1 MICGGTSVK
10 IPEYLDR
17 DNYLQNPIMR
27 RFLKDRDLEFV
38 ENRADYIN
46 ALEAYSNV
54 NPEQENELKEWLL
67 KVVKEGSKEFCY
79 RKIFGFNEKH
89 RDPELVEETIRS
101 KYPNCPMQNVL
112 EYRNTKDRTLTEY
125 KIFINYDGE
134 LVKIDFTFSKLMLY
148 GDVGKLGDVTVFPI
162 FIEVYLNEG
171 MIVSR
176 AKAKS
181 TIYHYD
187 ENNRMLFQ
195 DYRVLTMDYA
205 VSAIDEIISIFGFET
220 EKNKKIVKKKNSE
233 MLYRLYQEYS
243 FTPKDVDEKVEQM
256 TGINRSYVDKIFEDL
271 SLDPR
276 NKERALLDMRIFIEK
291 YISINGN
298 NEELF
303 KKDRDAYLIK
313 VSADDEIELTKIDTT
328 SDKTVPLQCT
338 EAFFDSKKSVVKSK
352 KCNKLN
358 LILKRDNDMYL
369 KSNPLVV
376 QFGTNKDYGYFKTI
390 QYAEEADI
398 QHVLQAIFKHY

>member
-1 MICGGTSVK
+1 MK
-10 IPEYLDR
+10 IPAYLDR

-27 RFLKDRDLEFV
+27 RFLKEKNLEFV

-54 NPEQENELKEWLL
+54 NSAQENELKEWLL
-67 KVVKEGSKEFCY
+67 KIVKEGSKEFCY
-79 RKIFGFNEKH
+79 RKIFGINENH
-89 RDPELVEETIRS
+89 RDPALVEATIRN
-101 KYPNCPMQNVL
+101 KFPDCPMKNVL

-125 KIFINYDGE
+125 KIFTNNEGE
-134 LVKIDFTFSKLMLY
+134 VEKIDFTFSKLMLC

-171 MIVSR
+171 MIISR

-181 TIYHYD
+181 TIYQYD
-187 ENNRMLFQ
+187 ENNRMLFPK
-195 DYRVLTMDYA
+195 YRVQTMDYA
-205 VSAIDEIISIFGFET
+205 VSAIDEIIGIFDFET
-220 EKNKKIVKKKNSE
+220 EKNKKIVKKQNSE

-256 TGINRSYVDKIFEDL
+256 TKINRSYVDKIFEDL
-271 SLDPR
+271 GLDPR
-276 NKERALLDMRIFIEK
+276 NKERALLDMRILVEK

-298 NEELF
+298 NEDLF
-303 KKDRDAYLIK
+303 KKGRDAYLIK

-338 EAFFDSKKSVVKSK
+338 EAFFDSKKSVIKSK

-358 LILKRDNDMYL
+358 LIFNRDNNMYL
-369 KSNPLVV
+369 KNHPLVV
-376 QFGTNKDYGYFKTI
+376 QFGTNKDHGYFKTI

-398 QHVLQAIFKHY
+398 QHVLQAIFNHY

>member
-1 MICGGTSVK
+1 MK
-10 IPEYLDR
+10 IPDYLDR

-27 RFLKDRDLEFV
+27 RFLKEKNIEFV
-38 ENRADYIN
+38 ENRAEYIK

-67 KVVKEGSKEFCY
+67 KIVKEGSKEFCY
-79 RKIFGFNEKH
+79 RRILGINENH
-89 RDPELVEETIRS
+89 RDPVLVEATIRRN
-101 KYPNCPMQNVL
+101 YPDCPMQNVL
-112 EYRNTKDRTLTEY
+112 EYRNTQDRTLTEY
-125 KIFINYDGE
+125 KIFTNDDGE
-134 LVKIDFTFSKLMLY
+134 VVKIDFTFSKLMLY
-148 GDVGKLGDVTVFPI
+148 GDAGKLGDVTVFPV
-162 FIEVYLNEG
+162 FIEVYLDAG

-181 TIYHYD
+181 TIYQYD
-187 ENNRMLFQ
+187 ENNRMLFS
-195 DYRVLTMDYA
+195 DFRVPTMDYA
-205 VSAIDEIISIFGFET
+205 VLAIDEIIGIFGFET
-220 EKNKKIVKKKNSE
+220 ENNKKIVKQQNSE
-233 MLYRLYQEYS
+233 MLYRLYREYS
-243 FTPKDVDEKVEQM
+243 FTPKDVNEKVEQM
-256 TGINRSYVDKIFEDL
+256 AGINRSYVDKVFGDL
-271 SLDPR
+271 GLDPR
-276 NKERALLDMRIFIEK
+276 NKERALLDMEILIEK

-298 NEELF
+298 NEDLF
-303 KKDRDAYLIK
+303 KNDRNAYLTK

-338 EAFFDSKKSVVKSK
+338 EAFFDSKKSVVKGK

-358 LILKRDNDMYL
+358 LIFKRVNNMYL

-398 QHVLQAIFKHY
+398 QHVLQAIFNHL

>member
-1 MICGGTSVK
+1 MK

-27 RFLKDRDLEFV
+27 RFLKERNLEFV

-46 ALEAYSNV
+46 ALEAYSDV
-54 NPEQENELKEWLL
+54 NPAQEAEIKEWLL
-67 KVVKEGSKEFCY
+67 KIVKEGSKEFCY
-79 RKIFGFNEKH
+79 RKVVGINESH
-89 RDPELVEETIRS
+89 RDPALVEATIKG
-101 KYPNCPMQNVL
+101 KYPSCPMQNVL

-125 KIFINYDGE
+125 MIYTNEDGE
-134 LVKIDFTFSKLMLY
+134 VVKIDFTFSKLMLY
-148 GDVGKLGDVTVFPI
+148 GEVGKLGDATVFPI
-162 FIEVYLNEG
+162 FVEVYLDAG

-181 TIYHYD
+181 TIYQYD
-187 ENNRMLFQ
+187 DDNKMLFSE
-195 DYRVLTMDYA
+195 YRVPTMDYA
-205 VSAIDEIISIFGFET
+205 VSAIDEIIRMFGFET
-220 EKNKKIVKKKNSE
+220 ENNKKIVKKQNSE

-243 FTPKDVDEKVEQM
+243 FTPEDVDEKVEQM
-256 TGINRSYVDKIFEDL
+256 VGINRSYVDKIFGDL

-276 NKERALLDMRIFIEK
+276 NKERALLDMRILVEK

-298 NEELF
+298 NEDLF
-303 KKDRDAYLIK
+303 KNDRDAYLIK

-358 LILKRDNDMYL
+358 LIFKRDNNMYL

-398 QHVLQAIFKHY
+398 QHVLQAIFNHY

>member
-1 MICGGTSVK
+1 MGAQMK
-10 IPEYLDR
+10 IPVYLDR

-27 RFLKDRDLEFV
+27 RFLKAKKLEFV
-38 ENRADYIN
+38 ENRADYIK
-46 ALEAYSNV
+46 ALEDYSDV
-54 NPEQENELKEWLL
+54 NAAQENEIKEWLL
-67 KVVKEGSKEFCY
+67 KIVKEGSKEFCY
-79 RKIFGFNEKH
+79 RKIAGINENH
-89 RDPELVEETIRS
+89 RDPALVEAIIKS
-101 KYPNCPMQNVL
+101 KYPNCPMQNIL

-125 KIFINYDGE
+125 KIHVNADGE
-134 LVKIDFTFSKLMLY
+134 VKKIDFTFSKLMFY
-148 GDVGKLGDVTVFPI
+148 GEVGKIGDVTVFPI
-162 FIEVYLNEG
+162 FIELYLDAG

-181 TIYHYD
+181 TIYEYD
-187 ENNRMLFQ
+187 ENNRMLLSE
-195 DYRVLTMDYA
+195 YRVPTMDYA
-205 VSAIDEIISIFGFET
+205 ISAIDEIIHIFGFET
-220 EKNKKIVKKKNSE
+220 EKNKKVVKKQNSE

-243 FTPKDVDEKVEQM
+243 FTPEDVDEKVEQM

-271 SLDPR
+271 ALDPR
-276 NKERALLDMRIFIEK
+276 NKEKALLDLRILVEK
-291 YISINGN
+291 YISINGD
-298 NEELF
+298 NEDLF

-358 LILKRDNDMYL
+358 LIFKRNNDMYL

-376 QFGTNKDYGYFKTI
+376 QFGTNKDHGYFKTI

-398 QHVLQAIFKHY
+398 QHVLQAIFNHY

>member
-1 MICGGTSVK
+1 MK

-27 RFLKDRDLEFV
+27 RFLKERNLEFV

-46 ALEAYSNV
+46 ALESFSNV
-54 NPEQENELKEWLL
+54 NSAQENELKEWLF
-67 KVVKEGSKEFCY
+67 KIVKEGSKEFCY
-79 RKIFGFNEKH
+79 RKILGINDSH
-89 RDPELVEETIRS
+89 RDPVLVEAIIRDRF
-101 KYPNCPMQNVL
+101 PDCPMQNVL

-125 KIFINYDGE
+125 KIYTNNDGE
-134 LVKIDFTFSKLMLY
+134 VVKIDFAFSSLMLY
-148 GDVGKLGDVTVFPI
+148 GEVGKLGDVTAFPI

-181 TIYHYD
+181 TIYQFD
-187 ENNRMLFQ
+187 ENNRMLFP
-195 DYRVLTMDYA
+195 DYRVQTMDYA
-205 VSAIDEIISIFGFET
+205 VSTIDQIISIFGFET
-220 EKNKKIVKKKNSE
+220 EKNKKIVKKQNSE

-256 TGINRSYVDKIFEDL
+256 TEINCSYVNKIFEDL

-276 NKERALLDMRIFIEK
+276 NKERALLDMRIFVEK

-298 NEELF
+298 NEDLF
-303 KKDRDAYLIK
+303 KNDRGAYLIK

-358 LILKRDNDMYL
+358 LIFKRENDMYL

>member
-1 MICGGTSVK
+1 MK
-10 IPEYLDR
+10 IPEYFDR

-27 RFLKDRDLEFV
+27 RFLKERNLEFV

-54 NPEQENELKEWLL
+54 NESQEKEMKEWLL

-79 RKIFGFNEKH
+79 RKVYGINENH
-89 RDPELVEETIRS
+89 RDPVLLEAML
-101 KYPNCPMQNVL
+101 KKAFPDCPMKNVL
-112 EYRNTKDRTLTEY
+112 EYQNTKDRVVTEY
-125 KIFINYDGE
+125 RIITNQDNEVSKIE
-134 LVKIDFTFSKLMLY
+134 FTFSKLMLY
-148 GDVGKLGDVTVFPI
+148 GDVGKEGDVTVFPV
-162 FIEVYLNEG
+162 FVEVYLEHG
-171 MIVSR
+171 MVVSR

-181 TIYHYD
+181 TIYSYD
-187 ENNRMLFQ
+187 EVERTLHSENR
-195 DYRVLTMDYA
+195 VPTMDYA
-205 VSAIDEIISIFGFET
+205 IGAIDTVINLLGFET
-220 EKNKKIVKKKNSE
+220 EKNKKIVKKQNSE
-233 MLYRLYQEYS
+233 MLYRLYQNFS
-243 FTPKDVDEKVEQM
+243 FTPEDVEKQVVGM
-256 TGINRSYVDKIFEDL
+256 YGINKSYIDHIFSAL
-271 SLDPR
+271 GLDPR
-276 NKERALLDMRIFIEK
+276 NKERALLDMHILVEK

-298 NEELF
+298 NEDLF

-338 EAFFDSKKSVVKSK
+338 EAFFDSKKSVVKSG

-358 LILKRDNDMYL
+358 LIFKRSNDMYF

-398 QHVLQAIFKHY
+398 EHVLQAVFDHY